1 MSMTIDPVIAETAAQ
16 WLPEVRA
23 EFGRRATQEQIADL
37 LCGQVPQQGSE
48 FMDLVDELQR
58 LARNS

>member
-1 MSMTIDPVIAETAAQ
+1 MSKTVDPEIATVAAQ
-16 WLPEVRA
+16 WLPEVVA
-23 EFGRRATQEQIADL
+23 EFGHRATQEQIADL
-37 LCGQVPQQGSE
+37 LCGQVPQQGGA